1 MLTSISGVETRIAQ
15 ARERHQELHRTTRQ
29 DVADWR
35 TLANGY
41 SAAIKAFNEASEA
54 LDAKANAALTLSAL
68 ACTISAI
75 SAISIITVAK
85 RR

>member
-1 MLTSISGVETRIAQ
+1 MPTSISGVENRITQ

-35 TLANGY
+35 TQAARLT
-41 SAAIKAFNEASEA
+41 AAIGALNERQEA
-54 LDAKANAALTLSAL
+54 LDAKANAALALSAL
-68 ACTISAI
+68 AATA
-75 SAISIITVAK
+75 SIISLK

>member
-15 ARERHQELHRTTRQ
+15 ARERHQDLHRTTRQ

-35 TLANGY
+35 TQ
-41 SAAIKAFNEASEA
+41 AARLTAAVGALNERQEA
-54 LDAKANAALTLSAL
+54 LDAKANAALALSAL
-68 ACTISAI
+68 AATA
-75 SAISIITVAK
+75 SIIALK

>member
-1 MLTSISGVETRIAQ
+1 MPTIFSGVENRIAQ

-35 TLANGY
+35 TQ
-41 SAAIKAFNEASEA
+41 AARITTTVNALNERQEA
-54 LDAKANAALTLSAL
+54 LDAKATAALALSLLAATASLIAL
-68 ACTISAI
+68 
-75 SAISIITVAK
+75 K

>member
-1 MLTSISGVETRIAQ
+1 MPTIFSGVENRISE

-35 TLANGY
+35 TQ
-41 SAAIKAFNEASEA
+41 AARLTTTVNALNEANEA
-54 LDAKANAALTLSAL
+54 LDAKVNAALALSVL
-68 ACTISAI
+68 ACTIS
-75 SAISIITVAK
+75 IITAAK

>member
-1 MLTSISGVETRIAQ
+1 MTTGISGVENRISQ

-35 TLANGY
+35 ALANSY
-41 SAAIKAFNEASEA
+41 STAIKAFNEANEA
-54 LDAKANAALTLSAL
+54 LDAKANAALALSAL
-68 ACTISAI
+68 ACTV
-75 SAISIITVAK
+75 SIIAAVT

>member
-1 MLTSISGVETRIAQ
+1 MPTIFSGVENRISE

-35 TLANGY
+35 TQ
-41 SAAIKAFNEASEA
+41 AARLTTAVGALNERQEA
-54 LDAKANAALTLSAL
+54 LDAKVNAVLALSVLAVTVSLIAL
-68 ACTISAI
+68 
-75 SAISIITVAK
+75 K

>member
-1 MLTSISGVETRIAQ
+1 MTTIFSGVENRIAQ

-35 TLANGY
+35 TQ
-41 SAAIKAFNEASEA
+41 AARITTTVNALNERQEA
-54 LDAKANAALTLSAL
+54 LDAKTNAALALSAL
-68 ACTISAI
+68 ACIVSL
-75 SAISIITVAK
+75 ITVAK